1 MFYEEVSVDLDEV
14 QRVIEAPEFAQYL
27 LSHTTEFASAAFILQ
42 TLLDAVD
49 EARLS
54 LDNSDNI

>member
-1 MFYEEVSVDLDEV
+1 MDLEVSVDLEEV
-14 QRVIEAPEFAQYL
+14 KRVIEAPEFAQYL
-27 LSHTTEFASAAFILQ
+27 LSHTTQFSSAAFILQ

-49 EARLS
+49 DAAAS